1 MSIRLSGLASGMDTE
16 SIVKQLM
23 EAESMKKTKIENKK
37 TKLEWTKERW
47 KDLNTK
53 LYSMYTDKVS
63 KMRLTGTYNTKKSS
77 ISDSSI
83 ASVTAGNNA
92 VNGNYTLEV
101 NNIATSNYVTSGRL
115 RLESGASDAKV
126 TSTTKISEL
135 AGGAGMVGQE
145 IEVSYNGKIRKFTID
160 ENTTV
165 GDYVKAISSVGLSAS
180 FDENQQR
187 IFTSSSKSGAQS
199 NFSLS
204 ITSDEGIAA
213 RDNLR
218 DMVAAD
224 YSVLTQEEKD
234 TIEAYMLDAKNNEVG
249 SEKYNKAVT
258 ALQNIASASGNAS
271 NEQVQNAID
280 AYRNAPSG
288 DSLAAV
294 GMTNITAG
302 KADSN
307 APADMAV
314 VEGTDSEII
323 LNGAVLTGSGST
335 VKANGLTIDL
345 KGVTNGSRITF
356 SVANDTDAVYD
367 MIKDFITEYNSVLGE
382 MNKSYKAASA
392 RDYDPLTDEQKES
405 MSDDQIEKW
414 ETKIKDSLLRRDS
427 TLDGIINSM
436 KNAMMSTVEVDG
448 KKYSLSS
455 LGIMTSK
462 DYTENGLLH
471 IYGDK
476 DDATYA
482 DKADKLKAMLD
493 SDPDLVTK
501 IMTGIADNLY
511 NEMNRK
517 MGTSTLSSALT
528 FYNDKQI
535 DKQLKSYESEISDW
549 ETRLQK
555 MEDRYYKQF
564 TAMEK
569 AMAKMNQS
577 QSSLAQMMGGG
588 SSN

>member
-37 TKLEWTKERW
+37 TKLEWTKEKW

-218 DMVAAD
+218 NMVAAD

-471 IYGDK
+471 IYGDE

-493 SDPDLVTK
+493 SNPDLVTK